1 VLRYACFRQLMLLLQ
16 IERSKTKNSG
26 TLCLSHKK
34 ILIEKIERQ
43 SNLIKEFEKA
53 SNLNHARFF
62 ISEIRTSRNFNNAY
76 QNIIKHVLGI
86 TIKNTNIIV
95 YMTDVKGTIIF
106 SCTAGLL
113 GIRRK
118 QRRRKVPVLIRLL
131 KYLLSK
137 TNCANRQD
145 LVALHLKNFSEKLT
159 SFTLNFMLEYLNI
172 ELVRI
177 GNNHPHNGCRPKKQ
191 KRKKRQK
198 LHFG

>member
-1 VLRYACFRQLMLLLQ
+1 MLLLQ
-16 IERSKTKNSG
+16 IERSKTKNTG
-26 TLCLSHKK
+26 MLCLSHMKF
-34 ILIEKIERQ
+34 LIGKTERQ

-62 ISEIRTSRNFNNAY
+62 ISRICTSKTFNNAH
-76 QNIIKHVLGI
+76 QNIVRYVLGI
-86 TIKNTNIIV
+86 TMKNTNIIV
-95 YMTDVKGTIIF
+95 YMTDIKGTITF

-113 GIRRK
+113 GVKKK

-131 KYLLSK
+131 KFLLLK
-137 TNCANRQD
+137 TNCVNQQD
-145 LVALHLKNFSEKLT
+145 LVALHLRNFSEKLS
-159 SFTLNFMLEYLNI
+159 SFTLNFILEYLNI

-177 GNNHPHNGCRPKKQ
+177 ENNHPHNGCRPKKQ